1 MDKQKDIDHEVTR
14 CALTAAVMKVERET
28 QETLAVIDYERWE
41 CGKARTPKQA
51 ALARLANG
59 LQGYA
64 VSLKTLR
71 DQLQSADLSSG
82 ASRRELLYP
91 VFIEASACIDTAQA
105 WRKDTA
111 DTIKE
116 QVRRL
121 DDAASFV
128 PVDSGA
134 IAGTGQQKRGRKR
147 NPETEEKRR
156 RGREEKHK
164 REDEIL
170 VKWESHVPKYQDEN
184 FTKKLPPLATFA
196 EQNNMTEKTLK
207 TMLDNARKR
216 AKRIQ
221 DAKRGI
227 LANKR

>member
-1 MDKQKDIDHEVTR
+1 MNNIDPEVTR
-14 CALTAAVMKVERET
+14 CALMAAVLKVERET
-28 QETLAVIDYERWE
+28 QETLAVVEYERQE
-41 CGKARTPKQA
+41 CGKARTPRQA
-51 ALARLANG
+51 ALGRLASG

-64 VSLKTLR
+64 VSLETLR

-134 IAGTGQQKRGRKR
+134 IAGTGQHNRPRKPNR
-147 NPETEEKRR
+147 EAEEKRR
-156 RGREEKHK
+156 REREAKRKSDRETFEEWGRY
-164 REDEIL
+164 
-170 VKWESHVPKYQDEN
+170 VKEYQQLKL
-184 FTKKLPPLATFA
+184 TAKLPKCELFENAHNM
-196 EQNNMTEKTLK
+196 QNGTLERLLDRVRQSEK
-207 TMLDNARKR
+207 RR
-216 AKRIQ
+216 H
-221 DAKRGI
+221 G
-227 LANKR
+227 NKR